1 MQEPDDPEKSTKIQ
15 LLGQLQCFRHFLHQ
29 ALAEKTGFLERRE
42 RCCPGERQ

>member
-29 ALAEKTGFLERRE
+29 TLAERTGFLERRE
-42 RCCPGERQ
+42 RCCSCERQ